1 MIESPCVQGNNVSTK
16 DYSQGLIK
24 LNNEAIL
31 HFEGFL
37 CWKMQRGLRRLIY
50 ITKRSQVA
58 ATQQWEEYIQIKL
71 YVESTVFNGMS
82 LSTYTI
88 VSSPGQ

>member
-58 ATQQWEEYIQIKL
+58 ATQWWEEYIQIKL